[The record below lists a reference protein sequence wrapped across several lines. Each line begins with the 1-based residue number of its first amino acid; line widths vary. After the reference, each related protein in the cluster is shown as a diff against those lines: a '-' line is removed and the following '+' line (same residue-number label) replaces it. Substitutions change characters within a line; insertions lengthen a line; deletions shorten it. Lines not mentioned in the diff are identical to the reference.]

1 MVTVGRAILNHT
13 LLSPAITRRW
23 FRPVAPVSGLGH
35 AVGAPWEIYPFE
47 NSRVVDIY
55 TKTGD
60 AGVYSSM
67 LALSPTHGVGF
78 TIMAAGNDTHLI
90 VASLADLIS
99 NILIPAL
106 DESAKEEA
114 RKRFTG
120 TYALTQGINSSIT
133 ISTDDGPGL
142 VVTSWLS
149 NSTDMFE
156 TFAYLHGVTDPS
168 LLSIRLYP
176 TDLKSPGRLSFRA
189 LMQQIAADHESS
201 VFAGS
206 CATWQLVGF
215 QIYGNVATDEFVFEL
230 DENGDAVS
238 VSPRVLRISLP
249 KV

>member
-13 LLSPAITRRW
+13 LLSPATTRRW
-23 FRPVAPVSGLGH
+23 FRPVASVSGLGH

-78 TIMAAGNDTHLI
+78 IIMAAGNDTHLI

-114 RKRFTG
+114 RQRFTG

-142 VVTSWLS
+142 VVTSWVS
-149 NSTDMFE
+149 NLTDMFE
-156 TFAYLHGVTDPS
+156 TFAYLQGVPDSS

-176 TDLKSPGRLSFRA
+176 TDLKSLGRMSFRA
-189 LMQQIAADHESS
+189 LMQQIAADRESS